1 MIKAIV
7 ITGPT
12 ASGKTGISLDVAE
25 KLNGEIVSSDSMQV
39 YKGLDIGTAKPSME
53 ERRGIPHHML
63 DVVEPWELFDVAR
76 YKEMAT
82 ECIKDIAS
90 RGKTPIIV
98 GGTGLYVNSLVENIQ
113 YVESE
118 EDPDLRQELYDYAE
132 KYGADAL
139 HKELQKLDPKAAEN
153 IHANN
158 IKRVVRAIE
167 LSKITG
173 MTQEE
178 RNAQSKSVKGDINYT
193 VYAVETDRELLYRRI
208 EQRVDEMI
216 EMGLV
221 DEVISIR
228 KRCIEAYEAGASPS
242 PTLSQTALQ
251 AIGYKEIFS
260 YLDNEST
267 LEESIEQLKLNTRR
281 YAKRQITWF
290 RKPKWVNWVTLEELR
305 EIYNL

>member
-12 ASGKTGISLDVAE
+12 ASGKTGISIDLAE
-25 KLNGEIVSSDSMQV
+25 KLNGEIVSCDSMQV
-39 YKGLDIGTAKPSME
+39 YKGMDIGTAKPDME

-63 DVVEPWELFDVAR
+63 DVVEPYEEFDSAT
-76 YKEMAT
+76 YKDMALA
-82 ECIKDIAS
+82 CIKDIDR
-90 RGKTPIIV
+90 RGRVPVLV

-118 EDPDLRQELYDYAE
+118 SDPELRNILYEYAQ
-132 KYGADAL
+132 KHGAEAL
-139 HKELQKLDPKAAEN
+139 HAKLREIDPKAADN

-167 LSKITG
+167 LSQITG

-178 RNAQSKSVKGDINYT
+178 RNALSKSVQGDIEYI
-193 VYAVETDRELLYRRI
+193 VYAIHIDRDILYKRI
-208 EQRVDEMI
+208 DERAEKMI
-216 EMGLV
+216 GMGLV
-221 DEVISIR
+221 DEVIGLR
-228 KRCIEAYEAGASPS
+228 KKCIEAYEKGQSHS
-242 PTLSQTALQ
+242 PTLSRTALQ
-251 AIGYKEIFS
+251 GIGYKEVLA
-260 YLDNEST
+260 YLDNRCT
-267 LEESIEQLKLNTRR
+267 LEESIESIKLNTRR

-290 RKPKWVNWVTLEELR
+290 RKPKWVNWVTLGELK